1 MVFSFSTLELCK
13 EYQEEAYTVS
23 LHPTGLFCLVG
34 FSDKLRFISLLYED
48 MRIFKEFAVKKC
60 REVRNG
66 AKMKLGSYGEQN
78 GEEHDRNFSN
88 ISS

>member
-23 LHPTGLFCLVG
+23 LHPTGFFCLVG

-48 MRIFKEFAVKKC
+48 MHVFKEFAVKKC
-60 REVRNG
+60 REVRSG
-66 AKMKLGSYGEQN
+66 AKMKLRGYGEQ
-78 GEEHDRNFSN
+78 GGKEYDRK
-88 ISS
+88 

>member
-13 EYQEEAYTVS
+13 EYREEAHTVS

-48 MRIFKEFAVKKC
+48 MHVFKEFAVRMC
-60 REVRNG
+60 REVRSG
-66 AKMKLGSYGEQN
+66 IKPKLRSYWRQSSERY
-78 GEEHDRNFSN
+78 DRR
-88 ISS
+88 